1 MIEKFFLI
9 HLKIH
14 WTLIKKNILSSLEI
28 FKKEKNV
35 KSNRIKVVTD
45 NSTVFLLGIVNRGQ
59 AEIATKIA
67 RETSGVQKVVT
78 LWEIK

>member
-1 MIEKFFLI
+1 M
-9 HLKIH
+9 
-14 WTLIKKNILSSLEI
+14 
-28 FKKEKNV
+28 
-35 KSNRIKVVTD
+35 VTD
-45 NSTVFLLGIVNRGQ
+45 NSTVFLLGIVNSEQ